1 MEITSVLLFII
12 VGIIILIAGYLAIIY
27 IILRIRIHRMKD
39 KAMIKACS
47 YPCYLNIILSSI
59 IAIDNISRLFTN
71 KKEGFFCQFQ
81 AITLAIFDKLIYTT
95 MTVNAYLTYIGLS
108 NNEFYMENIKKLFI
122 ITNSISFFIA
132 IILGIIFLCNGTV
145 NYNVC
150 YVKGGYFKETTD
162 TIVMSILFVIYLYSS
177 VNSLLFL
184 LRNIKE
190 LSLNNSSINGY
201 LIHFYRIFV
210 SLFLSSLS
218 FLITLLIIN
227 DSLFMNDDFIDIC
240 FISTCLVIDLF
251 YTLNITII
259 KETIKLCCCKVEQLT
274 EKEFYDSEESDNDN
288 DNDEG
293 RYSSLNYIQ

>member
-39 KAMIKACS
+39 KVMIKACS

-132 IILGIIFLCNGTV
+132 IVLGIIFLCNGTV

>member
-1 MEITSVLLFII
+1 MEITSVFLFII

-39 KAMIKACS
+39 KVMIKACS

-132 IILGIIFLCNGTV
+132 IVLGIIFLCNGTV

-190 LSLNNSSINGY
+190 LSLNNSSIKGH

>member
-1 MEITSVLLFII
+1 MEITSVFLFII

-39 KAMIKACS
+39 KVMIKACS

-132 IILGIIFLCNGTV
+132 IVLGIIFLCNGTV

>member
-1 MEITSVLLFII
+1 MEITSVFLFII

-39 KAMIKACS
+39 KVMIKACS

-190 LSLNNSSINGY
+190 LSLNNSSIKGH

>member
-39 KAMIKACS
+39 KVMIKACS